1 MTPHELGVAVN
12 IMSFMD
18 CLHIYLKILVHLPR
32 FDLEFL
38 KNKKVRI
45 FFLYEF
51 TIMAENTTLFYL
63 FIDKSLYF
71 EEATQEKWRL
81 EMKVEIL
88 KTNTWEPPRQ

>member
-1 MTPHELGVAVN
+1 M
-12 IMSFMD
+12 
-18 CLHIYLKILVHLPR
+18 

-38 KNKKVRI
+38 KNRVRI
-45 FFLYEF
+45 ILYEF

-81 EMKVEIL
+81 EMNVEIL